1 MPQSLETLYQEAG
14 RAGRDKKPAD
24 CITLFTPA
32 SNVPD
37 STHSAETTMEAL
49 ELIQKKIMD
58 NGGDLSLQLF
68 FLTQNSKKI
77 DAELQECIDE
87 LTFLRSFGSE
97 GLVVVSDNL
106 DQVNHNHVSDVEAQR
121 TGHQNKKENHQSH
134 NRIKEKIIFRLKQL
148 GFVKDWAVLDFTKGI
163 YEVDWTDQSRN
174 MLADSIVKLI
184 KKYSEAEDDIAK
196 YSEKIK
202 RAGQEGLGAE
212 EALIRVLL
220 EWNYEHFVYQR
231 RQSLKNIYDACNS
244 YENSDTFKQT
254 IEAYFQTNKAFS
266 ELPKIINLN
275 AKHVPLPI
283 RSIILTKDGNIIGAA
298 KRYKMTINLMKYL
311 EAYSD
316 NPGLNLLSS
325 LLRLADDN
333 FDDPDG
339 MQRFKQYLDTFN
351 MSGAEILDL
360 EPLVETLCK
369 FQPNLAKQAFEC
381 IFEKFRQPKLA
392 KMVLERTDS
401 ADAENILLQDIND
414 RLEKVL

>member
-1 MPQSLETLYQEAG
+1 
-14 RAGRDKKPAD
+14 
-24 CITLFTPA
+24 
-32 SNVPD
+32 
-37 STHSAETTMEAL
+37 
-49 ELIQKKIMD
+49 
-58 NGGDLSLQLF
+58 
-68 FLTQNSKKI
+68 
-77 DAELQECIDE
+77 
-87 LTFLRSFGSE
+87 
-97 GLVVVSDNL
+97 
-106 DQVNHNHVSDVEAQR
+106 
-121 TGHQNKKENHQSH
+121 
-134 NRIKEKIIFRLKQL
+134 
-148 GFVKDWAVLDFTKGI
+148 
-163 YEVDWTDQSRN
+163 

-202 RAGQEGLGAE
+202 RAGQEGLVAE

-266 ELPKIINLN
+266 ELPNIINLN

-283 RSIILTKDGNIIGAA
+283 RSIILTKDGNLIGAA

-369 FQPNLAKQAFEC
+369 FQPNLAQQAFEC

-392 KMVLERTDS
+392 KIVLERTDS